1 MKRIILS
8 ALVALAGTA
17 LFAAPAFADGASG
30 SFGGSGILGIDLS
43 GGGGTDGSPEIE
55 GQLDIGLS
63 VDLIA
68 ETPPPAPA
76 DPSTPPSDP
85 GDPDAPPPSYSPP
98 PQDAPV
104 DDAPAQDPP
113 PSETQPELPIFDHD
127 FEAEGSFEAHGEGH
141 ATFEHDG
148 AKSDGSVSGEISGS
162 FHGQAGFSD
171 QAPGKEDSQGSG
183 PNPAPVTG
191 GMLALGFSGGAALV
205 ARFLTAC

>member
-8 ALVALAGTA
+8 ALLALAGTA
-17 LFAAPAFADGASG
+17 LFATPAFADGASG

-43 GGGGTDGSPEIE
+43 GGGGSDGSPEIE
-55 GQLDIGLS
+55 GQLDIGIS

-76 DPSTPPSDP
+76 DPPTSPS
-85 GDPDAPPPSYSPP
+85 DPDAPPSSYSPP
-98 PQDAPV
+98 TQDAPV
-104 DDAPAQDPP
+104 EDAPAQDPP
-113 PSETQPELPIFDHD
+113 ASEAQPELPIFDHD

-171 QAPGKEDSQGSG
+171 QAPSREDSQDSR
-183 PNPAPVTG
+183 PNPTPVTG